1 MCSVLRGPAGVPAL
15 GSHPL
20 GILTRQPERWNN
32 LGNIWRER
40 RRMQR
45 TQRRV
50 ALLIAGLVV
59 CGMAALAS
67 SSWALTPRI
76 YILRHPK
83 REHCKAHYWKKVLTV
98 KKRIHGH
105 TKKLRV
111 TVCVHVP
118 PKPPARALSP
128 QPTIP
133 APISTPAPVPAPVS
147 APPERAP
154 REPKPR
160 EPKPKAGCTSTFT
173 GAQDNA
179 WGSAANWTEG
189 VPSGFSSY
197 GCIPLGYPNTVTFST
212 NAETPTEIGGLSADN
227 FEGITLQSGNLTL
240 ANPEQK
246 SLIKNVQPGDTA
258 VTLDEGVILELTGK
272 NGELGGNVWNGP
284 GTLEIPKGATLRT
297 GQCRRWGGE
306 GETRCVGGTPTPGH
320 GGLQVRNFGTIYG
333 AGISLCGNGAAQPAK
348 LENEGKIKMY
358 LSGGFGGA
366 SGCGE
371 VGPVVNGEDG
381 EIAFAVLEGFG
392 CGVQTNISS
401 LINKGLVRVGGCN
414 RSETEQVKRPELEI
428 GSSLSEAGAIR
439 DGGIVQIQGDYT
451 PTASSNLTIGISQ
464 TFPEGSPDTN
474 YGTVKVSGS
483 ATLAGELNVATSEYL
498 NFAPILGQTFQ
509 VLEVGGSLSGEF
521 TLGNQCIPLSP
532 GEGYNVSYKFGG
544 KGFVTLEAAEVA
556 GC

>member
-1 MCSVLRGPAGVPAL
+1 
-15 GSHPL
+15 
-20 GILTRQPERWNN
+20 
-32 LGNIWRER
+32 
-40 RRMQR
+40 
-45 TQRRV
+45 
-50 ALLIAGLVV
+50 
-59 CGMAALAS
+59 
-67 SSWALTPRI
+67 
-76 YILRHPK
+76 
-83 REHCKAHYWKKVLTV
+83 
-98 KKRIHGH
+98 
-105 TKKLRV
+105 
-111 TVCVHVP
+111 
-118 PKPPARALSP
+118 
-128 QPTIP
+128 
-133 APISTPAPVPAPVS
+133 
-147 APPERAP
+147 
-154 REPKPR
+154 
-160 EPKPKAGCTSTFT
+160 
-173 GAQDNA
+173 
-179 WGSAANWTEG
+179 
-189 VPSGFSSY
+189 
-197 GCIPLGYPNTVTFST
+197 
-212 NAETPTEIGGLSADN
+212 
-227 FEGITLQSGNLTL
+227 
-240 ANPEQK
+240 
-246 SLIKNVQPGDTA
+246 
-258 VTLDEGVILELTGK
+258 
-272 NGELGGNVWNGP
+272 
-284 GTLEIPKGATLRT
+284 
-297 GQCRRWGGE
+297 
-306 GETRCVGGTPTPGH
+306 
-320 GGLQVRNFGTIYG
+320 LQVRNFGTIYG